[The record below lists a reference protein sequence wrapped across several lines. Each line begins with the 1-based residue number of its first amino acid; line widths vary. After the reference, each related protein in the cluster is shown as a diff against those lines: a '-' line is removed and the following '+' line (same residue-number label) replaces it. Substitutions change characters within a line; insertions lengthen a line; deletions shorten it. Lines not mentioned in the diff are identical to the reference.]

1 MEPEYMKLLRQHYP
15 TFYAAA
21 AEDYKWA
28 AEWRDKKIEKLQQ
41 ENERLVKE
49 NEEWRTVC
57 GFAKTQIKKGT
68 PKQALAVLRAALKY
82 GVIAFQT
89 YPATVKP

>member
-1 MEPEYMKLLRQHYP
+1 MDELTTQAMKELL
-15 TFYAAA
+15 
-21 AEDYKWA
+21 K
-28 AEWRDKKIEKLQQ
+28 DKQLQIEKLQQ